1 MTGPVMSENAKPRR
15 GIAWVLLAVGVGGIA
30 LFITLLMRH
39 GMADIAGAVAAARWG
54 VLAVIVAHVV
64 PLALDTM
71 GWRALIAAEQRL
83 PYLRLLQLR
92 WIGDS
97 VSAMLP
103 VAQVGGE
110 VVRVRLAAARGM
122 KISVAAATVIAGMTV
137 CVGTQVVFTLAGLGM
152 LIARTGKSTM
162 IWPALGGT
170 VIFAAAIG
178 GFYAVQRVG
187 IFRILSGM
195 AKHLL
200 KSESFSKMLQDGK
213 ALDEELHKVY
223 ERRRGLVESSLWNL
237 AVWATG
243 AIEVWIALRA
253 LGIPATY
260 MDAFILES
268 ASQAIR
274 SAFFVVPGALG
285 VQEGGYV
292 VIGAMLGID
301 APTALALALIRRAR
315 ELAFGIP
322 GVLGWQVSEGKH
334 WLRRRSLAPAI
345 EQSP

>member
-1 MTGPVMSENAKPRR
+1 MSETQTKPRR
-15 GIAWVLLAVGVGGIA
+15 GVAWVLAAIAIGGLA
-30 LFITLLMRH
+30 LFVTLLLRH
-39 GMADIAGAVAAARWG
+39 GVADIAGAVAAARWG
-54 VLAVIVAHVV
+54 VLAVIVVHTV
-64 PLALDTM
+64 PLMLDAM
-71 GWRALIAAEQRL
+71 GWRALIAKQDRL
-83 PYLRLLQLR
+83 PYWRLLELR

-122 KISVAAATVIAGMTV
+122 RISTAAATVIAGMTV
-137 CVGTQVVFTLAGLGM
+137 CVATQIVFTLSGLGM
-152 LIARTGKSTM
+152 LIARTGSSTM
-162 IWPALGGT
+162 LWPAIGGT
-170 VIFAAAIG
+170 AIFAAAIG

-200 KSESFSKMLQDGK
+200 KSESFSRMLKDGQ
-213 ALDEELHKVY
+213 ALDTELHRAY
-223 ERRRGLVESSLWNL
+223 ERRRGLIESSFWNL
-237 AVWATG
+237 AVWVTG
-243 AIEVWIALRA
+243 AVEVWIALRA
-253 LGIPATY
+253 VGIPASF

-315 ELAFGIP
+315 EVAFGVP
-322 GVLGWQVSEGKH
+322 GVIAWQIAEGKH
-334 WLRRRSLAPAI
+334 WLRRRSLAPAM